1 MQICVCPLL
10 FANNSAS
17 TADAFSLNTAM
28 RFLRGESEKLDWAQ
42 MPKSFLPL
50 YRIKMNVG

>member
-1 MQICVCPLL
+1 MQFCVWPLL
-10 FANNSAS
+10 FANKSAS
-17 TADAFSLNTAM
+17 MADAFSLTTAM
-28 RFLRGESEKLDWAQ
+28 RFLRSESEKLDGAQ